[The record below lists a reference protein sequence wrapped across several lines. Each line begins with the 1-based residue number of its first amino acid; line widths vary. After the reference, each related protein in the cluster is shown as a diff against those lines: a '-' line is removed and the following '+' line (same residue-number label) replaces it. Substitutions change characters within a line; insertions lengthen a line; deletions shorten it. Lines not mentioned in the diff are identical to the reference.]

1 MAYQGRKVWSAGD
14 VLTASDMNSTV
25 NQTVMVFANATART
39 TAIPSPTA
47 GMTTFLTDVAQ
58 VQYYSGS
65 AWLGV
70 GDDGINIYANE
81 AARDAAIPSPTAGL
95 VVYITDIAELQ
106 YYDGTAWQQVGT
118 GAGGSGGF
126 ETTFLLMGA

>member
-1 MAYQGRKVWSAGD
+1 MAYQGRKVWSAGQ

-25 NQTVMVFANATART
+25 DQTVMVFATSAART

-47 GMTTFLTDVAQ
+47 GMVTFIANTAQ

-70 GDDGINIYANE
+70 GDDGINVYADE

-95 VVYITDIAELQ
+95 VVYITDIAQLQ
-106 YYDGTAWQQVGT
+106 YYDGTQWQQVGT
-118 GAGGSGGF
+118 GVGSGGF
-126 ETTFLLMGA
+126 ETNFLLMGA